1 MATVATPVSAAK
13 QFLPS
18 LREYLREL
26 QQIGELVEV
35 NHEVE
40 WNLEIGAIIRRSYE
54 LHAPAPLF
62 SNIKGIEKGIRVLGA
77 PGGVSRQPGLYLAR
91 VALSLGLRPEA
102 TGKEIVEALVAAR
115 KAPGIQPKRVDSGPC
130 KQNVWIGDDVDLLRF
145 PTPLIHSGDGGRYF
159 GTWAT
164 VVAQTPDKSW
174 TNWGIARV
182 MLLDRNRMTGIV
194 HPLQHL
200 GMIFGMWKAI
210 GQDMPFAIFQGGPPF
225 APFVSGMPLPA
236 HMSEVDYMGGYF
248 GKPVEVVR
256 CETVDLE
263 VPATSEIVV
272 EGHLSI
278 SETADEGPMGEYA
291 GYLWPGPGTKR
302 PVYKVTAVTYRN
314 DPILPV
320 VAAGE
325 PIEEDHTAQ
334 GLPSAA
340 ELLAEFRENGIPA
353 TLAWVPFESAQ
364 HWMVVTVP
372 RDWRNLTGNTAE
384 ELCRR
389 IGTHMF
395 EKSKY
400 GAVIP
405 KVLVMNDDIDA
416 TNTAEVVWAFA
427 TRCHPGSGEIHFNKE
442 STSPLVAF
450 LETSEKT
457 AGSTCK
463 VVYNCLPPEDWG
475 DRLPLRT
482 AFAHNY
488 PKELQEKV
496 IANWTSYGF
505 PPKS

>member
-1 MATVATPVSAAK
+1 MATFETPVSIAK

-18 LREYLREL
+18 VREYLDEL
-26 QQIGELVEV
+26 RDIGEIVDVTTEV
-35 NHEVE
+35 D

-62 SNIKGIEKGIRVLGA
+62 QSVKGIEKGFRVFGA

-91 VALSLGLRPEA
+91 VALSLGLSPAA
-102 TGKEIVEALVAAR
+102 TGTEIVEALVAAR
-115 KAPGIQPKRVDSGPC
+115 KKPGIPPKRVSSGPC
-130 KQNVWIGDDVDLLRF
+130 KENVWRGNDVDLLRF
-145 PTPLIHSGDGGRYF
+145 PTPLIHAGDGGRYF

-164 VVAQTPDKSW
+164 VVVQTPDKSW

-182 MLLDRNRMTGIV
+182 MLLDRNRLTGIV

-200 GMIFGMWKAI
+200 GMIFGMWKQV
-210 GQDMPFAIFQGGPPF
+210 GKPMPFAIFQGGPPF

-236 HMSEVDYMGGYF
+236 HVSEVDYMGGYF
-248 GKPVEVVR
+248 GTPVEVVR

-263 VPATSEIVV
+263 VPATAEIVV

-278 SETADEGPMGEYA
+278 TDTADEGPMGEYA

-302 PVYKVTAVTYRN
+302 PVYNVSAVTYRN

-320 VAAGE
+320 VVAGE

-334 GLPSAA
+334 GIPSSA
-340 ELLAEFRENGIPA
+340 ELLAEFRESGIPA

-364 HWMVVTVP
+364 HWLVVTLP
-372 RDWRNLTGNTAE
+372 RDWRKRTGNTAE
-384 ELCRR
+384 ELCRK
-389 IGTHMF
+389 IGTHVF

-427 TRCHPGSGEIHFNKE
+427 TRCHPGTGEIHFNKE

-450 LETSEKT
+450 LESSEKT

-488 PKELQEKV
+488 PKELQEK
-496 IANWTSYGF
+496 IIRNWTAYGF
-505 PPKS
+505 TPPL

>member
-35 NHEVE
+35 NHEVD
-40 WNLEIGAIIRRSYE
+40 WKLEIGAIIRRSYE
-54 LHAPAPLF
+54 LNAPAPLF
-62 SNIKGIEKGIRVLGA
+62 SNIKGIEKRFRVLGA
-77 PGGVSRQPGLYLAR
+77 PGGVSRQPELYLAR

-102 TGKEIVEALVAAR
+102 TGKEIVEVLVAAR
-115 KAPGIQPKRVDSGPC
+115 KVPGIQPKRVDSGPC

-457 AGSTCK
+457 ASSTCK

-482 AFAHNY
+482 SFAHNY

-496 IANWTSYGF
+496 IANWKSYGF
-505 PPKS
+505 PPTS